1 MSVFEELTDEQLA
14 EGLTR
19 ANEQLQT
26 FLARQMAGSAS
37 HSFVDRMAQSGKTA
51 TLLESTVKLQNTV
64 RKIEAEI
71 RSREGEPAGL
81 TARFEMKLSPD
92 QKQWVMANGGAA
104 KVRELI
110 DRDRDSP
117 GPA

>member
-1 MSVFEELTDEQLA
+1 MSVIEEFTDEQLV

-19 ANEQLQT
+19 ANEQLQA
-26 FLARQMAGSAS
+26 FLSRQMAGNAS
-37 HSFVDRMAQSGKTA
+37 HSFVERMAQSGNTA
-51 TLLESTVKLQNTV
+51 GLIQSTIKLQNTV

-81 TARFEMKLSPD
+81 TARFEMKLSPE

-104 KVRELI
+104 KIRELI
-110 DRDRDSP
+110 DRDRQ
-117 GPA
+117 

>member
-1 MSVFEELTDEQLA
+1 MNTIEELTDEQLA

-19 ANEQLQT
+19 ANEQLQA
-26 FLARQMAGSAS
+26 FLSRQIAGNTLRGLAE
-37 HSFVDRMAQSGKTA
+37 RMAQSGKTA

-81 TARFEMKLSPD
+81 TARFEMKMSPE
-92 QKQWVMANGGAA
+92 QKQWVMTNGGAA

-110 DRDRDSP
+110 DQARQ
-117 GPA
+117 